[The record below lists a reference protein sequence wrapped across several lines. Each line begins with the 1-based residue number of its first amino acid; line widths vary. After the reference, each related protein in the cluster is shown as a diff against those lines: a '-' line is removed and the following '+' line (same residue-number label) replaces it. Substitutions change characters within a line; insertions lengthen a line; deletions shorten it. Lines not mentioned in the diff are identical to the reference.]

1 MKRNLSKSKII
12 AFRQCPKRLWL
23 EVHRSDLRDDSA
35 SEAVFRIGN
44 EVGDVARAI
53 YDPEAKGELIDINVL
68 GFEEAFSRS
77 ETLLKEGLAVVCEAG
92 FRAEGALA
100 FADIMI
106 PEGYGETLKWHMI
119 EVKASA
125 SVKDY
130 QRDDV
135 AVQMFVAQAA
145 GVPLGSASLAHINNQ
160 FVYEGDGN
168 YEGLFSEVDLTREAM
183 GRQEEVKQWLDGAH
197 VVAATGQEPEVEVG
211 AQCHDPFPCPFL
223 SYCNRDKPVA
233 QYPLTAL
240 PNLSTT
246 KREALEAMNIY
257 DLRDVPEDWLT
268 EKQRRV
274 QEQTQLGE
282 VWFDAEGAASDLAGL
297 GTPAYFLDFE
307 TVMFPVPIW
316 KGTRPYQQ
324 LPFQYSLHRVDQNGE
339 VWHEEFLDLSGEDA
353 SETIAR
359 SLVKKCGGS
368 GPVFAYS
375 AGFEKR
381 VLWDLAARFPDLAEE
396 LENIIERVVDLYPIA
411 KNRYYHP
418 DQHGSWSLKAV
429 LPSICPD
436 LSYAE
441 LEGVADGGM
450 AAEAFQEGIEVGTT
464 EERKSEIERELLK
477 YCHLDTLALV
487 RLWGVFRGELTV

>member
-1 MKRNLSKSKII
+1 MKRNLSKSKLI

-53 YDPEAKGELIDINVL
+53 YDPEAKGELVDINIL

-77 ETLLKEGLAVVCEAG
+77 EKLLEEGLFVVCEAG
-92 FRAEGALA
+92 FRADGALA
-100 FADIMI
+100 FADVMI

-135 AVQMFVAQAA
+135 AVQMFVAGAA
-145 GVPLGSASLAHINNQ
+145 GVPLGSASIAHINTQ

-168 YEGLFSEVDLTREAM
+168 YEGLFSEVNLTEEAKA
-183 GRQEEVKQWLDGAH
+183 RQEEVEGWLKGAH
-197 VVAATGQEPEVEVG
+197 AVAETDQEPEIAVG
-211 AQCHDPFPCPFL
+211 AQCGDPFPCPFL

-233 QYPLTAL
+233 DYPLSAL
-240 PNLSTT
+240 PRLSTT
-246 KREALEAMNIY
+246 KREALEAMGIH
-257 DLRDVPEDWLT
+257 DLREVPDDWLT
-268 EKQRRV
+268 ETQYKV
-274 QEQTQLGE
+274 KEQTQRGE
-282 VWFDAEGAASDLAGL
+282 AWFDAEGAASDLADL
-297 GTPAYFLDFE
+297 GFPTYFLDFE

-316 KGTRPYQQ
+316 KDTRPYQQ
-324 LPFQYSLHRVDQNGE
+324 LPFQFSLHRVDENGE
-339 VWHEEFLDLSGEDA
+339 MQHKEFLDLSGEDP
-353 SETIAR
+353 SEDIAR
-359 SLVKKCGGS
+359 GLVEQCGDS
-368 GPVFAYS
+368 GPIFAYS

-381 VLWDLAARFPDLAEE
+381 VMWDLAARFPDWAKD
-396 LENIIERVVDLYPIA
+396 LEAIINRVVDLHPIA

-429 LPSICPD
+429 LPAICPD
-436 LSYAE
+436 LSYSD
-441 LEGVADGGM
+441 LEGVADGGA
-450 AAEAFQEGIEVGTT
+450 AAETFREAIAAETAP
-464 EERKSEIERELLK
+464 ERKAAIEKELLK

-487 RLWGVFRGELTV
+487 RLWEFFRGNSE